1 MSFFK
6 IIFVVMLCLPIA
18 YLALHFF
25 GQLVE
30 TLARNIREKRLI
42 RERRNEKRSVYYNGR
57 PGRRR

>member
-18 YLALHFF
+18 YLELHFF